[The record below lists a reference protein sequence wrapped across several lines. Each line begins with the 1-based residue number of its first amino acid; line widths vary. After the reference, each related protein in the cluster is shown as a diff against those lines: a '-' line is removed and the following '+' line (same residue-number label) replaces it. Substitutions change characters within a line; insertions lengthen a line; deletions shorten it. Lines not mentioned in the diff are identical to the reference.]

1 MRIDIFRVGAVQTNC
16 YLAYDEETLDAFI
29 VDPGDDAGRLLRA
42 IGERGL
48 SLRYIILTH
57 GHFDHVLAVPELLR
71 QTEAQLVAAKNARL
85 DDAEACGFRA
95 FRIAQ
100 FTPLCA
106 DILVSEGETLLAAG
120 ETLRF
125 YETPGHT
132 PGGICIQAGEVLFT
146 GDTLFAGSCGRC
158 DLSGGDYSVILKSLR
173 KLAELPGDFRVL
185 PGHGEATMLS
195 TEREQNPYMCEATR

>member
-16 YLAYDEETLDAFI
+16 YLAYDEKTLEAFI
-29 VDPGDDAGRLLRA
+29 VDPGDDAKRLLRA
-42 IGERGL
+42 IGEMGL
-48 SLRYIILTH
+48 NLQYIILTH

-71 QTEAQLVAAKNARL
+71 HTEAQLIAAKNARL

-100 FTPLCA
+100 FTPLSA
-106 DILVSEGETLLAAG
+106 DILISEGDTLRAAG
-120 ETLRF
+120 ETLHF

-132 PGGICIQAGEVLFT
+132 PGGICIQAGNVLFT

-158 DLSGGDYSVILKSLR
+158 DLPGGDYRVILKSLQ

-185 PGHGEATMLS
+185 PGHGEATTLN
-195 TEREQNPYMCEATR
+195 TEREENPYMREATR